1 MSGIL
6 DSLSPAVRH
15 FVLMLV
21 GSAITIALAH
31 QDVIL
36 AHVPTALVPVAGA
49 LITIFAT
56 YITPFTAQYGVGS
69 STGSTTF
76 PDSTGDSQA

>member
-6 DSLSPAVRH
+6 DSLSPALRH
-15 FVLMLV
+15 FVLILV
-21 GSAITIALAH
+21 GAVITAALAN
-31 QDVIL
+31 QDVVL

-49 LITIFAT
+49 LIAVFAT

-69 STGSTTF
+69 ASTSNTF
-76 PDSTGDSQA
+76 PDTAGDSES